1 MDVLVSLVSIHNL
14 LRWVVL
20 AAALVALVV
29 AALAWFGS
37 ATTERQGR
45 LAMMVFVIAIDVQVV
60 LGIVIYLIGNA
71 WQNATAQIRIEHP
84 VMMLLALAVSH
95 LAAARARRSS
105 GLAAARLRTIS
116 IAVSLLLILLGIPW
130 VRRG

>member
-1 MDVLVSLVSIHNL
+1 MDVLVSIHSL

-29 AALAWFGS
+29 AALAWLGS
-37 ATTERQGR
+37 ATTDRQGR
-45 LAMMVFVIAIDVQVV
+45 LATLIFVVSIDVQVIV
-60 LGIVIYLIGNA
+60 GILIYLLGNF
-71 WQNATAQIRIEHP
+71 WLYPNTQIRIEHP

-105 GLAAARLRTIS
+105 GLPAARLRTIS
-116 IAVSLLLILLGIPW
+116 IAVSLLLILVGIPW
-130 VRRG
+130 IRRG

>member
-1 MDVLVSLVSIHNL
+1 MDVLVSIHSL

-29 AALAWFGS
+29 AALAWLGS
-37 ATTERQGR
+37 ATTDRQGR
-45 LAMMVFVIAIDVQVV
+45 LATLVFVVAIDVQVV
-60 LGIVIYLIGNA
+60 LGILIYLIGNF
-71 WQNATAQIRIEHP
+71 WQYPNAQIKIEHP

>member
-1 MDVLVSLVSIHNL
+1 MDLLVSLVSIHGL
-14 LRWVVL
+14 LRWIVL
-20 AAALVALVV
+20 AAAVVALVV

-37 ATTERQGR
+37 ATTDRQGR
-45 LAMMVFVIAIDVQVV
+45 LATLIFVVAIDVQVV
-60 LGIVIYLIGNA
+60 LGILIYLIGNA
-71 WQNATAQIRIEHP
+71 WQNATTQIKIEHP

-105 GLAAARLRTIS
+105 GFAAARLRTIS
-116 IAVSLLLILLGIPW
+116 IAVSLLLILVGIPW

>member
-1 MDVLVSLVSIHNL
+1 MDVLVSLVSIHSL

-20 AAALVALVV
+20 AAAVVALVV

-37 ATTERQGR
+37 ATTDRQGR
-45 LAMMVFVIAIDVQVV
+45 LATLVFVIAIDVQVV
-60 LGIVIYLIGNA
+60 LGIVIYLAGNA
-71 WQNATAQIRIEHP
+71 WQNATTQIKIEHP

-105 GLAAARLRTIS
+105 GHSAARLRTIS

>member
-1 MDVLVSLVSIHNL
+1 MDVLVSIHSL

-29 AALAWFGS
+29 AALAWLGS
-37 ATTERQGR
+37 ATTDRQGR
-45 LAMMVFVIAIDVQVV
+45 LATLIFVVSIDVQVIVGV
-60 LGIVIYLIGNA
+60 LIYLVGNF
-71 WQNATAQIRIEHP
+71 WLYPNTQIRIEHP

-105 GLAAARLRTIS
+105 GLPAARLRTIS
-116 IAVSLLLILLGIPW
+116 IAVSLLLILVGIPW
-130 VRRG
+130 IRRG